1 MKNTELPYN
10 TGVAWTVVLCLI
22 AMAFI
27 SALTGCYTQKKAT
40 EQVEKANDK
49 FPAVVA
55 KMARDKY
62 PCKDL
67 LKPDTT
73 TIYQDSIIL
82 VEIECPDVP
91 TEVIRVDT
99 VNNVITRT
107 VRVPVNMPVQTRYIT
122 KWYQDSAAMYL
133 LTKDLE
139 TAKFA
144 NTKLSDENN
153 ALSKKVARKSK
164 ENWIWRI
171 IALILIGWTVFR
183 FWNKITTFKIKQI

>member
-1 MKNTELPYN
+1 MRYILINTCIIL
-10 TGVAWTVVLCLI
+10 L
-22 AMAFI
+22 
-27 SALTGCYTQKKAT
+27 LTSCYTQKKAA
-40 EQVEKANDK
+40 EQVNKANDK

-55 KMARDKY
+55 KLARDKY

-73 TIYQDSIIL
+73 IIYEDSIIL

-91 TEVIRVDT
+91 TTVIKVDT

-107 VRVPVNMPVQTRYIT
+107 VRVPVTLPVQTRYIT
-122 KWYQDSAAMYL
+122 KWYQDSAAVYL

-139 TAKFA
+139 HAKFA
-144 NTKLSDENN
+144 NTKLTDDNN
-153 ALSKKVARKSK
+153 SLSKKVARKSK

-171 IALILIGWTVFR
+171 IAIILAAWTVFR
-183 FWNKITTFKIKQI
+183 FWNKITTIKVKSI

>member
-1 MKNTELPYN
+1 MKYL
-10 TGVAWTVVLCLI
+10 LLI
-22 AMAFI
+22 LI
-27 SALTGCYTQKKAT
+27 PALTGCYTQKKAT
-40 EQVEKANDK
+40 EQVNKANDK

-55 KMARDKY
+55 KLARDKY

-122 KWYQDSAAMYL
+122 KWYQDSAQVYL
-133 LTKDLE
+133 LNRDLE
-139 TAKFA
+139 AAKFA
-144 NTKLSDENN
+144 NTKLADENN
-153 ALSKKVARKSK
+153 SLSKKIARKSK

-171 IALILIGWTVFR
+171 IAIILAAWTVFR
-183 FWNKITTFKIKQI
+183 FWNKITTIKVKSI

>member
-107 VRVPVNMPVQTRYIT
+107 VRVPVNMPVQIRTVT
-122 KWYQDSAAMYL
+122 KWYEDSAKLKLFTLQVESLQADTASL
-133 LTKDLE
+133 RQE
-139 TAKFA
+139 TV
-144 NTKLSDENN
+144 KLSG
-153 ALSKKVARKSK
+153 KVSSRNKWLLWLIIICACETLWILRKP
-164 ENWIWRI
+164 I
-171 IALILIGWTVFR
+171 IRLFKLII
-183 FWNKITTFKIKQI
+183 

>member
-1 MKNTELPYN
+1 MRYI
-10 TGVAWTVVLCLI
+10 LI
-22 AMAFI
+22 ILLF
-27 SALTGCYTQKKAT
+27 TGCYTQKKAT

-55 KMARDKY
+55 KLARDKY

-73 TIYQDSIIL
+73 IVYEDSIIL

>member
-1 MKNTELPYN
+1 MKYL
-10 TGVAWTVVLCLI
+10 LI
-22 AMAFI
+22 ILLF
-27 SALTGCYTQKKAT
+27 TGCYTQKKAT
-40 EQVEKANDK
+40 DQVNKANDK

-55 KMARDKY
+55 KLARDKY

-122 KWYQDSAAMYL
+122 KWYQDSAQVYL

-144 NTKLSDENN
+144 NTKLADENVS
-153 ALSKKVARKSK
+153 LSSKVARKSK

-171 IALILIGWTVFR
+171 IATILAAWTVFR

>member
-1 MKNTELPYN
+1 MKYILIILIFASCSTAQELMDK
-10 TGVAWTVVLCLI
+10 AE
-22 AMAFI
+22 
-27 SALTGCYTQKKAT
+27 KK
-40 EQVEKANDK
+40 D
-49 FPAVVA
+49 PAIVA
-55 KMARDKY
+55 KLARDKY

-107 VRVPVNMPVQTRYIT
+107 VRVPVTLPVQTRYIT
-122 KWYQDSAAMYL
+122 KWYQDSAAVYL
-133 LTKDLE
+133 IAKDLE

-144 NTKLSDENN
+144 NTKLTDENN
-153 ALSKKVARKSK
+153 SLSKKVARKSK

>member
-1 MKNTELPYN
+1 MKYL
-10 TGVAWTVVLCLI
+10 LI
-22 AMAFI
+22 I
-27 SALTGCYTQKKAT
+27 LLLTGCYTQKKAT
-40 EQVEKANDK
+40 EQVNKANDK
-49 FPAVVA
+49 YPAIVA
-55 KMARDKY
+55 KLARDKY

-73 TIYQDSIIL
+73 TIYQDSL
-82 VEIECPDVP
+82 VFVEIECPDVP

-107 VRVPVNMPVQTRYIT
+107 VRVPVNMPVQIRTVT
-122 KWYQDSAAMYL
+122 KWYEDSAQVYL

-144 NTKLSDENN
+144 NTKLTDENN
-153 ALSKKVARKSK
+153 SLSKKVARKSK

>member
-1 MKNTELPYN
+1 MKYL
-10 TGVAWTVVLCLI
+10 LI
-22 AMAFI
+22 ILLF
-27 SALTGCYTQKKAT
+27 TGCYTQKKAT

-55 KMARDKY
+55 KLARDKY
-62 PCKDL
+62 PCTDL

-122 KWYQDSAAMYL
+122 KWYQDSAQVYL
-133 LTKDLE
+133 LNRDLE
-139 TAKFA
+139 AAKFA
-144 NTKLSDENN
+144 NTKLADENVI
-153 ALSKKVARKSK
+153 LSKKANRRGI
-164 ENWIWRI
+164 ENWFWRI
-171 IALILIGWTVFR
+171 FAGILAFLYIWSKF
-183 FWNKITTFKIKQI
+183 TTFKIKQI

>member
-49 FPAVVA
+49 FPAIVA
-55 KMARDKY
+55 KLARDKY

-82 VEIECPDVP
+82 VEIECPELP

-107 VRVPVNMPVQTRYIT
+107 VRVPVNMPVQIRTVT
-122 KWYQDSAAMYL
+122 KWYEDSAKLKLFTLQVESLQADTASL
-133 LTKDLE
+133 RQE
-139 TAKFA
+139 TV
-144 NTKLSDENN
+144 KLSG
-153 ALSKKVARKSK
+153 KVSSRNKWLLWLIIICACETLWILRKP
-164 ENWIWRI
+164 I
-171 IALILIGWTVFR
+171 IRLFKLII
-183 FWNKITTFKIKQI
+183 

>member
-1 MKNTELPYN
+1 MKYL
-10 TGVAWTVVLCLI
+10 LI
-22 AMAFI
+22 ILLF
-27 SALTGCYTQKKAT
+27 TGCYTQKKAT
-40 EQVEKANDK
+40 DQVNKANDK
-49 FPAVVA
+49 FPAIVA
-55 KMARDKY
+55 KLARDKY

-107 VRVPVNMPVQTRYIT
+107 VRVPVNMPVQVKYIT
-122 KWYQDSAAMYL
+122 KWYQDSAQMYL

-139 TAKFA
+139 HAKFA
-144 NTKLSDENN
+144 NTKLADENN
-153 ALSKKVARKSK
+153 SLSKKVARKSK

-171 IALILIGWTVFR
+171 IAIILAGWTVFR

>member
-1 MKNTELPYN
+1 MKYL
-10 TGVAWTVVLCLI
+10 LI
-22 AMAFI
+22 ILLF
-27 SALTGCYTQKKAT
+27 TGCYTQKKAT

-55 KMARDKY
+55 KLARDKY

-107 VRVPVNMPVQTRYIT
+107 VRVPVNMPVQVRTIT
-122 KWYQDSAAMYL
+122 KWYEDSAAVYL

-139 TAKFA
+139 SAKFA
-144 NTKLSDENN
+144 NTKLTDENVS
-153 ALSKKVARKSK
+153 LSSKVARKSK

-171 IALILIGWTVFR
+171 IAIILAAWTVFR
-183 FWNKITTFKIKQI
+183 FWNKITTIKVKSI

>member
-1 MKNTELPYN
+1 MKYILIILIFASCSTAQELMDK
-10 TGVAWTVVLCLI
+10 AE
-22 AMAFI
+22 
-27 SALTGCYTQKKAT
+27 KK
-40 EQVEKANDK
+40 D
-49 FPAVVA
+49 PAIVA
-55 KMARDKY
+55 KLARDKY

-73 TIYQDSIIL
+73 TIYQDSLVL
-82 VEIECPDVP
+82 VEVECPDVP

-107 VRVPVNMPVQTRYIT
+107 IRVPVNMPVQTRYIT
-122 KWYQDSAAMYL
+122 KWYMDSAAVYL
-133 LTKDLE
+133 LTKQLDN
-139 TAKFA
+139 AKFA
-144 NTKLSDENN
+144 NTKLTDDNN
-153 ALSKKVARKSK
+153 SLSSKVARKSK